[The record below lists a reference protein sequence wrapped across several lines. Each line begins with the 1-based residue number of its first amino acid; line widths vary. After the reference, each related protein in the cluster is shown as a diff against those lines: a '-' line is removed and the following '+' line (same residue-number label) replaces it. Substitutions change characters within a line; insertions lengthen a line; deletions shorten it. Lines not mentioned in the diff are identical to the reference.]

1 MKIKQK
7 TKNWIVLITALL
19 LFFSFYLFL
28 ALRLGKNVKGNVS
41 QGTISMA
48 SSFLERETRSIDEKF
63 SSAIDYFSSNSLED
77 FPIFDFVEIEEKKS
91 EKGLSIDDGYL
102 KYSNGERA
110 LMMELAPI
118 FQFDNPLISSI
129 TVSLPGKGEWGIGK
143 REVDDTRIEFNL
155 EKTGLKV
162 DYTISQQFLEANQ
175 ERGITLVVSNM
186 IYVAVLFIIFIVFM
200 AIYTFSREPFA
211 ANKNK
216 KMVDRILSA
225 VTDDFVF
232 LVEVDVKTRIEKIFF
247 VSKGP
252 HPQWSDKKTHKY
264 DESIKEYADVVVAP
278 EDRKRFL
285 EVTEFN
291 ALMEYFKNND
301 NECII
306 EYDVIV
312 NGGRRRYQGKFTLSL
327 QDPEGAKI
335 YVGVRDITLIE
346 EERTE
351 YNRKLMSA
359 LAQAEEA
366 NKGKS
371 YFLFNMSHDI
381 RTPLNAIIGYSEL
394 AKNHLDEKE
403 VLDDYIYK
411 IQTCGRQLLGLI
423 GDVLDMAKIESG
435 NLEISEK
442 PCLCQDLMSDIM
454 ISVNESAKKKGL
466 EFEASGN
473 ACHSTILCDKVKVQK
488 ILLNI
493 LSNAVKYTP
502 QGGKISLSVQE
513 KIREDEGLSDFT
525 FVVKDNGIGISKEF
539 LPYIFNSFSRERNAT
554 ISGVSGTGL
563 GMTITK
569 RLVDAMGGKIEVES
583 QQNMGTTVTV
593 SITFSRLVG
602 LEEKREEIIPDAFL
616 KDIRVLLVED
626 NEINGEIAS
635 EMLRELKVNVD
646 LVTNGKECI
655 DALLEKD
662 AGYYDLVLMD
672 IQMPVMDGYE
682 ATRII
687 RRFSDKDKRLIPVIA
702 MTANAFEEDKQKAFQ
717 SGMNGHL
724 AKPVEM
730 RHLIQAL
737 KSAIGKK

>member
-48 SSFLERETRSIDEKF
+48 SSFLERETRSIDEKV
-63 SSAIDYFSSNSLED
+63 SSVIDYFSSNSLED
-77 FPIFDFVEIEEKKS
+77 FTIFDFVEIEEKKS

-162 DYTISQQFLEANQ
+162 AYTISQQFLEANQ

-252 HPQWSDKKTHKY
+252 HPQWSDKKTPKY

-301 NECII
+301 NEFII

-602 LEEKREEIIPDAFL
+602 LEEKQEEIIPDAFL

>member
-19 LFFSFYLFL
+19 LFFSFYIFL

-48 SSFLERETRSIDEKF
+48 SSFLERETRSIDEKV
-63 SSAIDYFSSNSLED
+63 SSVIDYFSSNSLED

-91 EKGLSIDDGYL
+91 EKGLSIDGGYL

-162 DYTISQQFLEANQ
+162 AYTISQQFLEANQ

-186 IYVAVLFIIFIVFM
+186 IYVAILFIIFIVFM

-312 NGGRRRYQGKFTLSL
+312 NGGRRRYQGKFTLST

-335 YVGVRDITLIE
+335 YVGVRDTTLIE

-454 ISVNESAKKKGL
+454 ISVNESSKKKGL

-502 QGGKISLSVQE
+502 KGGKISLSVQE

-602 LEEKREEIIPDAFL
+602 LEEKREEVIPDAFL
-616 KDIRVLLVED
+616 KGIRVLLVED

>member
-41 QGTISMA
+41 QGTISMT

-91 EKGLSIDDGYL
+91 EKGLSIDGGYL

-129 TVSLPGKGEWGIGK
+129 TVSLPGRGEWGIGK

-162 DYTISQQFLEANQ
+162 AYTISQQFLEANQ

-301 NECII
+301 NEFII

-335 YVGVRDITLIE
+335 YVGVRDTTLIE

-473 ACHSTILCDKVKVQK
+473 ACHSIILCDKVKVQK

>member
-48 SSFLERETRSIDEKF
+48 SSFLERETSSIDEKV

-91 EKGLSIDDGYL
+91 EKGLSIDGGYL

-162 DYTISQQFLEANQ
+162 AYTISQQFLEANQ

-301 NECII
+301 NEFII

-502 QGGKISLSVQE
+502 KGGKISLSVQE

>member
-41 QGTISMA
+41 QGTISMT
-48 SSFLERETRSIDEKF
+48 SSFLEREIRSIDEKF

-91 EKGLSIDDGYL
+91 EKGLSIDGGYL

-110 LMMELAPI
+110 LMMELAPF

>member
-63 SSAIDYFSSNSLED
+63 SSVIDYFSSNSLED

-91 EKGLSIDDGYL
+91 EKGLSIDGGYL

-162 DYTISQQFLEANQ
+162 AYTISQQFLAANQ

-186 IYVAVLFIIFIVFM
+186 IYVAILFIVFIVFM

-312 NGGRRRYQGKFTLSL
+312 NGGRRRYQGKFTLSP

-335 YVGVRDITLIE
+335 YVGVRDTTLIE

>member
-41 QGTISMA
+41 QGTISMT

-91 EKGLSIDDGYL
+91 EKGLSIDGGYL

-162 DYTISQQFLEANQ
+162 AYTISQQFLAANQ

-301 NECII
+301 NEFII

-502 QGGKISLSVQE
+502 KGGKISLSVQE

>member
-91 EKGLSIDDGYL
+91 EKGLSIDGGYL

-110 LMMELAPI
+110 LIMELAPI

-162 DYTISQQFLEANQ
+162 AYTISQQFLAANQ

-301 NECII
+301 NEFII

-312 NGGRRRYQGKFTLSL
+312 NGGRRRYQGKFTLSP
-327 QDPEGAKI
+327 QDTEGAKI

-435 NLEISEK
+435 SLEISEK

-502 QGGKISLSVQE
+502 KGGKISLSVQE
-513 KIREDEGLSDFT
+513 KIREDERLSDFT

-616 KDIRVLLVED
+616 KGIRVLLVED

>member
-91 EKGLSIDDGYL
+91 EKGLSIDGGYL

-724 AKPVEM
+724 AKPV
-730 RHLIQAL
+730 
-737 KSAIGKK
+737 

>member
-63 SSAIDYFSSNSLED
+63 SSVIDYFSSNSLED

-91 EKGLSIDDGYL
+91 EKGLSIDGGYL

-162 DYTISQQFLEANQ
+162 AYTISQQFLAANQ

-186 IYVAVLFIIFIVFM
+186 IYVAILFIIFIVFM

-252 HPQWSDKKTHKY
+252 HPQWSDKKNIKY

-301 NECII
+301 NEFII

-502 QGGKISLSVQE
+502 KGGKISLSVQE

>member
-19 LFFSFYLFL
+19 LFFSFYIFL

-48 SSFLERETRSIDEKF
+48 SSFLERETSSIDEKV
-63 SSAIDYFSSNSLED
+63 SSVIDYFSSNSLED

-91 EKGLSIDDGYL
+91 EKGLSIDGGYL

-162 DYTISQQFLEANQ
+162 DYTISQQFLAANQ

-186 IYVAVLFIIFIVFM
+186 IYVAILFIIFIVFM

-301 NECII
+301 NEFII

-394 AKNHLDEKE
+394 ATNHLDEKE

-513 KIREDEGLSDFT
+513 KIREDEELSDFT

-616 KDIRVLLVED
+616 KGIRVLLVED

>member
-91 EKGLSIDDGYL
+91 EKGLSIDGGYL

-162 DYTISQQFLEANQ
+162 AYTISQQFLEANQ

-502 QGGKISLSVQE
+502 KGGKISLSVQE

>member
-41 QGTISMA
+41 QGTISMT
-48 SSFLERETRSIDEKF
+48 SSFLERETSSIDEKV

-91 EKGLSIDDGYL
+91 EKGLSIDGGYL

-162 DYTISQQFLEANQ
+162 AYTISQQFLAANQ

-312 NGGRRRYQGKFTLSL
+312 NGGRRRYQGKFTLST

-513 KIREDEGLSDFT
+513 KIREDEGSSDFT

>member
-110 LMMELAPI
+110 LMMELAPF

-162 DYTISQQFLEANQ
+162 AYTISQQFLEANQ

>member
-48 SSFLERETRSIDEKF
+48 SSFLERETRSIDEKV

-91 EKGLSIDDGYL
+91 EKGLSIDGGYL

-312 NGGRRRYQGKFTLSL
+312 NGGRRRYQGKFTLSP

>member
-28 ALRLGKNVKGNVS
+28 ALRLGKNVKSNVS
-41 QGTISMA
+41 QGTISMT
-48 SSFLERETRSIDEKF
+48 SSFLERETRSIDEKV
-63 SSAIDYFSSNSLED
+63 SSVIDYFSSNSLED

-110 LMMELAPI
+110 LIMELAPI

-129 TVSLPGKGEWGIGK
+129 TVSLPGEGEWGIGK

-162 DYTISQQFLEANQ
+162 AYTISQQFLAANQ

-312 NGGRRRYQGKFTLSL
+312 NGGRRRYQGKFTLSP
-327 QDPEGAKI
+327 QDSEGAKI
-335 YVGVRDITLIE
+335 YVGVRDTTLIE

-502 QGGKISLSVQE
+502 KGGKISLSVQE

>member
-91 EKGLSIDDGYL
+91 EKGLSIDGGYL

-162 DYTISQQFLEANQ
+162 AYTISQQFLEANQ

-301 NECII
+301 NEFII

-502 QGGKISLSVQE
+502 KGGKISLSVQE

>member
-41 QGTISMA
+41 QGTISMT

-91 EKGLSIDDGYL
+91 EKGLSIDGGYL

-502 QGGKISLSVQE
+502 KGGKISLSVQE

-593 SITFSRLVG
+593 SITFSRIVG

-616 KDIRVLLVED
+616 KGIRVLLVED

>member
-91 EKGLSIDDGYL
+91 EKGLSIDGGYL

-162 DYTISQQFLEANQ
+162 AYTISQQFLAANQ

-186 IYVAVLFIIFIVFM
+186 IYVAILFIIFIVFM

-312 NGGRRRYQGKFTLSL
+312 NGGRRRYQGKFTLSP

-335 YVGVRDITLIE
+335 YVGVRDTTLIE

>member
-41 QGTISMA
+41 QGTISMT
-48 SSFLERETRSIDEKF
+48 SSFLERETRSIDEKV
-63 SSAIDYFSSNSLED
+63 SSVIDYFSSNSLED

-162 DYTISQQFLEANQ
+162 AYTISQQFLEANQ

-301 NECII
+301 NEFII

-502 QGGKISLSVQE
+502 KGGKISLSVQE

>member
-19 LFFSFYLFL
+19 LFFSFYIFL

-77 FPIFDFVEIEEKKS
+77 FPIFDFVEIEENKS
-91 EKGLSIDDGYL
+91 EKGLSIDGGYL

-162 DYTISQQFLEANQ
+162 AYTISQQFLAANQ

-252 HPQWSDKKTHKY
+252 HPQWSDKKNIKY

-301 NECII
+301 NEFII

-312 NGGRRRYQGKFTLSL
+312 NGGRRRYQGKFTLSP

-335 YVGVRDITLIE
+335 YVGVRDTTLIE

-502 QGGKISLSVQE
+502 KGGKISLSVQE

-602 LEEKREEIIPDAFL
+602 LEEKQEEIIPDAFL

>member
-48 SSFLERETRSIDEKF
+48 SSFLERETRSIDEKV

-91 EKGLSIDDGYL
+91 EKGLSIDGGYL

-110 LMMELAPI
+110 LIMELAPI

-129 TVSLPGKGEWGIGK
+129 TVSLPGEGEWGIGK

-162 DYTISQQFLEANQ
+162 AYTISQQFLAANQ

-301 NECII
+301 NEFII

-602 LEEKREEIIPDAFL
+602 LEEKQEEIIPDAFL

>member
-162 DYTISQQFLEANQ
+162 AYTISQQFLAANQ

-301 NECII
+301 NEFII

-602 LEEKREEIIPDAFL
+602 LEEKQEEIIPDAFL
-616 KDIRVLLVED
+616 KGIRVLLVED

>member
-19 LFFSFYLFL
+19 LFFSFYIFL

-48 SSFLERETRSIDEKF
+48 SSFLERETRSIDEKV
-63 SSAIDYFSSNSLED
+63 SSVIDCFSSNSLED

-162 DYTISQQFLEANQ
+162 AYTISQQFLEANQ

-502 QGGKISLSVQE
+502 KGGKISLSVQE